1 MFNVILVLALAA
13 SPSDAT
19 LVADE
24 IHEGKV
30 VSVSEGK
37 ITILDRRDDDND
49 TFVVTA
55 ETKITRNGKPA
66 KLTDIQTGD
75 RAKIIA
81 TTSGGSLIAKEVIA
95 AAPT

>member
-1 MFNVILVLALAA
+1 MFNCILALALAA
-13 SPSDAT
+13 PPTEAT
-19 LVADE
+19 LAADE
-24 IHEGKV
+24 VHEGKV

-55 ETKITRNGKPA
+55 ETKISRNGKPA
-66 KLTDIQTGD
+66 KLTDIQPGD
-75 RAKIIA
+75 RAKVIA
-81 TTSGGSLIAKEVIA
+81 VSSGSSLIAKEVIA